1 MKLKTKKKIFSRI
14 QKHILFVEYSNE
26 GSVKEKILKPY
37 KTYVKGKQL
46 RRLLSGNTFWLLNDD
61 IIWKMPDGSKIKTR
75 GWMDD
80 REYEDAID
88 NYATGRI
95 LKKIKNDAEYIISAS
110 NTYDDNSY
118 TLCIIRKG
126 RPIKAYLYFF
136 LLVGGSAETTPNISG
151 ILAVAINMPGNHI
164 VWYDGSAY
172 N

>member
-118 TLCIIRKG
+118 TLCIIRM
-126 RPIKAYLYFF
+126 R
-136 LLVGGSAETTPNISG
+136 
-151 ILAVAINMPGNHI
+151 
-164 VWYDGSAY
+164 
-172 N
+172 

>member
-1 MKLKTKKKIFSRI
+1 MKLKTKKKTFSRI
-14 QKHILFVEYSNE
+14 QKHILFVEYGNE

-80 REYEDAID
+80 RPYEDAVD

-95 LKKIKNDAEYIISAS
+95 LKKIKNDAKYIISAS
-110 NTYDDNSY
+110 NAYDDNSL
-118 TLCIIRKG
+118 TLCIIRV
-126 RPIKAYLYFF
+126 R
-136 LLVGGSAETTPNISG
+136 
-151 ILAVAINMPGNHI
+151 
-164 VWYDGSAY
+164 
-172 N
+172 